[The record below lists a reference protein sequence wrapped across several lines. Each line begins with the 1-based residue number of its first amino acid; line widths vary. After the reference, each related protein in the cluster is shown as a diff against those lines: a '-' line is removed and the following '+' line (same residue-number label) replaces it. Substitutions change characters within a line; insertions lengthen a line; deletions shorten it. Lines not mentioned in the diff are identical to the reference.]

1 MEKNKNNPFIGNE
14 TEKLQNTALTGLLF
28 CVFSINL
35 GSRDC
40 TAIFNQGFPVC
51 CDAVVG
57 FDGEPVKPAKKRKK
71 TKLEKTLEEGDLLF
85 NLVLAVWFSFLG
97 LIFGNVFKLFLSYK
111 VALVAFYFLVSALLI
126 NLIFKIVDIYMIY
139 TKESVS
145 EKIQRELAEKKLKQ
159 KPS

>member
-1 MEKNKNNPFIGNE
+1 M
-14 TEKLQNTALTGLLF
+14 
-28 CVFSINL
+28 
-35 GSRDC
+35 
-40 TAIFNQGFPVC
+40 
-51 CDAVVG
+51 
-57 FDGEPVKPAKKRKK
+57 KPAKKRKK